1 MCKKLQLLRDE
12 VPQTPYG
19 VLPLDHTGGL
29 PILPDT
35 LAALTG
41 NESVCF
47 SLRLCLVT
55 TSAARQTPGG
65 PAIRGT
71 DSWLDDTD

>member
-29 PILPDT
+29 PIPRYPSCI
-35 LAALTG
+35 
-41 NESVCF
+41 NW
-47 SLRLCLVT
+47 
-55 TSAARQTPGG
+55 Q
-65 PAIRGT
+65 
-71 DSWLDDTD
+71 